1 MDYAREWEKN
11 GYQSWGL
18 FDIHFNYKLLMIV
31 LSLQARSAYARG
43 DMAGAR
49 TASASARQLT
59 NISIIAGVAS
69 IIVAMIIVGVYVG
82 LIMTNLRT

>member
-1 MDYAREWEKN
+1 MSN
-11 GYQSWGL
+11 GAKSAPS
-18 FDIHFNYKLLMIV
+18 
-31 LSLQARSAYARG
+31 LSARSAYARG

-69 IIVAMIIVGVYVG
+69 IIVAMIIVGVYLG